1 MRKKRLIMLI
11 CYFLSTLLSFTS
23 VCSPISATSSF
34 KKVSAFFGSF
44 PYEEI
49 LQKEY
54 KIEKQGTIIIE
65 NIDGPITITTGW
77 KKNTIFLKVIKK
89 SNKPEQLPYI
99 QIIDKQTTLDKL
111 MIKTEYVQTNTK
123 GLAEYELIVPTDIR
137 LQISISNQGTINIK
151 EIQGPIA
158 AITNQG
164 NIEIIKTNNTI
175 HAQITKTGSIT
186 VDQAHGA
193 ISATAH
199 HGDISIDHSHKSI
212 LATTTKGHISV
223 TCDVVPSTSSIRL
236 ETNSG
241 LITLALPTT
250 TNASFK
256 GKTTRGTITS
266 NHYLTLK
273 PCTTKLNNVA
283 WSRFKKEVD
292 GILGTGEAEIKCRS
306 NHGNI
311 KIVETITA

>member
-1 MRKKRLIMLI
+1 MLI
-11 CYFLSTLLSFTS
+11 CYFLSTLLSFIFIY
-23 VCSPISATSSF
+23 SPISAASSF

-44 PYEEI
+44 PYEEM

-54 KIEKQGTIIIE
+54 KIEKKGTIIIE

-77 KKNTIFLKVIKK
+77 KKNTIFLKAIKK

-99 QIIDKQTTLDKL
+99 HIVDKQTDLDKL
-111 MIKTEYVQTNTK
+111 VIKTEYVQTRTK
-123 GLAEYELIVPTDIR
+123 GLVEYELIIPTDMR
-137 LQISISNQGTINIK
+137 LQVSITNQGAINIR
-151 EIQGPIA
+151 EIQGPISA
-158 AITNQG
+158 MTKQG
-164 NIEIIKTNNTI
+164 DIEIIKTNNII
-175 HAQITKTGSIT
+175 HAQIAKTGSINIG
-186 VDQAHGA
+186 QAQGA

-199 HGDISIDHSHKSI
+199 YGDITIDHSYQSI
-212 LATTTKGHISV
+212 IATTTKGHISV
-223 TCDVVPSTSSIRL
+223 TCNRVPSTSSIRL

-250 TNASFK
+250 INASFK
-256 GKTTRGTITS
+256 GKTAHGTITS

-273 PCTTKLNNVA
+273 PCTTKLNNMA

-292 GILGTGEAEIKCRS
+292 GILGTGEAEIKCRN

-311 KIVETITA
+311 KIVETIRT

>member
-1 MRKKRLIMLI
+1 MLV
-11 CYFLSTLLSFTS
+11 CYFLSTFLSFTFI
-23 VCSPISATSSF
+23 CFPTSATPSF

-44 PYEEI
+44 PYEEV

-54 KIEKQGTIIIE
+54 KIEKRGTIIIE

-89 SNKPEQLPYI
+89 SNNPEQLPSI
-99 QIIDKQTTLDKL
+99 HIVDKQMTLDKL
-111 MIKTEYVQTNTK
+111 MIKTKYAQTKTK
-123 GLAEYELIVPTDIR
+123 GLVEYELIVPTDIR
-137 LQISISNQGTINIK
+137 LRISITNQGAINVK
-151 EIQGPIA
+151 EIRGPIS

-175 HAQITKTGSIT
+175 YAQITKTGSIT
-186 VDQAHGA
+186 VDQAQGA

-199 HGDISIDHSHKSI
+199 YGDITIDHSYQSI

-223 TCDVVPSTSSIRL
+223 TCNRVPSTSSIRL

-241 LITLALPTT
+241 LITLALPAT

-256 GKTTRGTITS
+256 GKATHGTITS

-273 PCTTKLNNVA
+273 PCTTKLNNMA

-292 GILGTGEAEIKCRS
+292 GIFGTGEAEIKCRS

-311 KIVETITA
+311 KIIETVTA

>member
-1 MRKKRLIMLI
+1 MLI
-11 CYFLSTLLSFTS
+11 CYFLFTLLSFS
-23 VCSPISATSSF
+23 LVSSPLSSTSSF
-34 KKVSAFFGSF
+34 KKVSAFFGNF
-44 PYEEI
+44 PYEQV

-54 KIEKQGTIIIE
+54 KIEKQGTLIIE
-65 NIDGPITITTGW
+65 NIDGPITIATGW

-89 SNKPEQLPYI
+89 SNKPEQLPHI
-99 QIIDKQTTLDKL
+99 HIVDKQVTLDKL
-111 MIKTEYVQTNTK
+111 TIKTEYVQTKAK
-123 GLAEYELIVPTDIR
+123 GLVEYELIVPTDIH
-137 LQISISNQGTINIK
+137 LQISITSQGAIKIK

-175 HAQITKTGSIT
+175 YAQVTKTGSIT

-199 HGDISIDHSHKSI
+199 HGDITIDHSYQSVF
-212 LATTTKGHISV
+212 ATTTKGHISV
-223 TCDVVPSTSSIRL
+223 ACNKVPSTSLIRL

-241 LITLALPTT
+241 LITLALPSTI
-250 TNASFK
+250 NASFK
-256 GKTTRGTITS
+256 GKTARGTITS

-273 PCTTKLNNVA
+273 PCTTKLNNLA

-292 GILGTGEAEIKCRS
+292 GILGTGEAEIKCRN

-311 KIVETITA
+311 KIVETIKA